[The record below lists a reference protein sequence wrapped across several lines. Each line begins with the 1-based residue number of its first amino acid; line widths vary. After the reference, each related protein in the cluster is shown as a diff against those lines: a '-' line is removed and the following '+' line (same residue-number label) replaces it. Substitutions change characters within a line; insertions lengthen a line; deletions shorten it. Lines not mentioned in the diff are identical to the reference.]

1 MIKAIL
7 FDLDGT
13 ILDRS
18 SSLKG
23 FIDYQYNKF
32 IDYFY
37 HIDKTTFKNKFIEL
51 DQNGCV
57 SKDKVYAELIN
68 IFNIKH
74 ITVNTLLDDYIQ
86 HFCNHCLPYPDL
98 KETLDILKLN
108 QLKLGI
114 ITNGKYPFQY
124 DNIKSLEINKY
135 MDVILVSEKEN
146 IKKPNPL
153 IFDRAAKILDLELC
167 ECLFVGD
174 SFKNDYEASRLAGMH
189 GIYRENGENEIHTI
203 TDKIKNLNELIDI
216 IKKINK
222 PI

>member
-68 IFNIKH
+68 IFNIS
-74 ITVNTLLDDYIQ
+74 
-86 HFCNHCLPYPDL
+86 
-98 KETLDILKLN
+98 LN
-108 QLKLGI
+108 
-114 ITNGKYPFQY
+114 F
-124 DNIKSLEINKY
+124 
-135 MDVILVSEKEN
+135 
-146 IKKPNPL
+146 
-153 IFDRAAKILDLELC
+153 A
-167 ECLFVGD
+167 
-174 SFKNDYEASRLAGMH
+174 
-189 GIYRENGENEIHTI
+189 I
-203 TDKIKNLNELIDI
+203 TDKST
-216 IKKINK
+216 
-222 PI
+222 